1 MLSFQGSSPKRRS
14 AEIRGRRAEDAVA
27 ASWEADGYEIL
38 ARRLRTRSGEI
49 DLVAAN
55 ADKLVFIEVK
65 ARRTLADAAYAVLPR
80 QQSRL
85 LDAAGAALALHE
97 SWHRPEI
104 RFDVALVCDGA
115 IHTIKDAIRYN

>member
-1 MLSFQGSSPKRRS
+1 MTPHPPSPKRRA
-14 AEIRGRRAEDAVA
+14 AEIRGRYAEDAVA
-27 ASWEADGYEIL
+27 ARWEADGYHIL
-38 ARRLRTRSGEI
+38 ARRLRTQSGEI

-55 ADKLVFIEVK
+55 AEKLVFIEVK
-65 ARRTLADAAYAVLPR
+65 ARKSFADAAYAVLPR

-104 RFDVALVCDGA
+104 RFDVALVCNGA
-115 IHTIKDAIRYN
+115 IQTIEDAIRYN